1 MVGVG
6 QGLFEKPGLEVISDL
21 KVIRSDPSADL
32 SHPASDPSG
41 EKESEWSW
49 V

>member
-6 QGLFEKPGLEVISDL
+6 QGLFEKPGLKVISDL
-21 KVIRSDPSADL
+21 KVIRSDPSADV

-41 EKESEWSW
+41 EKESEWSL